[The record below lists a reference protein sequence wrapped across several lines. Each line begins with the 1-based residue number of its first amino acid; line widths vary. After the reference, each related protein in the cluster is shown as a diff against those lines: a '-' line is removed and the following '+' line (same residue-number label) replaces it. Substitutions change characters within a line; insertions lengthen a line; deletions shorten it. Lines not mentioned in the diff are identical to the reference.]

1 MEIEIKILFLYEDQF
16 RLEYI
21 NLLGVWTVHF
31 SRLMKMPE
39 DFGVALDPYD
49 QGNSENIKLLK
60 LK

>member
-31 SRLMKMPE
+31 PRLMKMPE

-49 QGNSENIKLLK
+49 QGNSQNIKLLK